1 MLPFY
6 QMLFNKYE
14 QNLNV
19 FTECS

>member
-6 QMLFNKYE
+6 QMLFNNYE